1 MAPAAFLENET
12 MNQITQQDI
21 ELAVKTIAATA
32 LRNEKYF
39 SDLDAAAGDADFGVS
54 LASGFR
60 QIDKTWDELDR
71 SSIGNFLLRVSMLIT
86 RNVGG
91 CSGPIW
97 GTGFMRAAML
107 SKEQTALTLEDVLK
121 MLDSAIEGIQQRGG
135 ASAGDKTLLDALLP
149 IRDVVARYSGQSDAD
164 LSQVL
169 REAARVANE
178 AIEQTKDWI
187 ARRGRQS
194 FTGERSRGTPDPGIV
209 AIATMMN
216 DLCAAFGVDA
226 PDSAAND

>member
-1 MAPAAFLENET
+1 MNEI
-12 MNQITQQDI
+12 NIQDV

-54 LASGFR
+54 LAAGFR
-60 QIDKTWDELDR
+60 QIEKDWDELDR
-71 SSIGNFLLRVSMLIT
+71 ASIGSFLLRVSMLIT

-97 GTGFMRAAML
+97 GTAFMRAGAL
-107 SKEQTALTLEDVLK
+107 SKDRDSLTLEDIK
-121 MLDSAIEGIQQRGG
+121 AMLDAAIEGVQQRGG
-135 ASAGDKTLLDALLP
+135 AEAGDKTLLDALLP
-149 IRDVVARYSGQSDAD
+149 IRDVVADYSSRDDAE
-164 LSQVL
+164 LSAVL
-169 REAARVANE
+169 RDATGVANE
-178 AIEQTKDWI
+178 AIEKTRDWV

-216 DLCAAFGVDA
+216 DLCRAFGVDA
-226 PDSAAND
+226 PASPQN